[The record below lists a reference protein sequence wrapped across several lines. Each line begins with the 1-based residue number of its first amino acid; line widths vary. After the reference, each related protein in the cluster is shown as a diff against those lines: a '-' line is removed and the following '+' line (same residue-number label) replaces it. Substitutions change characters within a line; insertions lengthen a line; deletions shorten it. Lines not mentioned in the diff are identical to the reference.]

1 MFVSSSGVR
10 PWPAGAA
17 TGKTGTVL
25 PRNSWETAEEIR
37 FVLLSISQAATAPPK
52 IALIMQ
58 QRITFFME
66 SPVVG
71 VGRKHGARWCGALE
85 SQAETAVRGKA
96 SQAPRQLFHTITR
109 GYSFANTRPIV
120 Q

>member
-1 MFVSSSGVR
+1 MLVSSSGVR
-10 PWPAGAA
+10 PAAAA

-52 IALIMQ
+52 IALIIQ

-66 SPVVG
+66 SPVVV
-71 VGRKHGARWCGALE
+71 VGQKRPEAMVRRFRKSRR
-85 SQAETAVRGKA
+85 ETRLRGQA
-96 SQAPRQLFHTITR
+96 SQAARQFFHTITR